1 MNSGE
6 IEKKLF
12 RLNAFHTKK
21 NKTIHDC
28 QSFTADSVYIQQ
40 NIEYINGSAQCCIT
54 YRNQTSFALLFAL
67 QIKRLVFVI
76 NTTRAEMG

>member
-12 RLNAFHTKK
+12 LNALHNKK
-21 NKTIHDC
+21 TKTIYDC

-40 NIEYINGSAQCCIT
+40 NIEYINGSAECCIT

>member
-12 RLNAFHTKK
+12 RLNALHTKK
-21 NKTIHDC
+21 TKTIDDC

-40 NIEYINGSAQCCIT
+40 NIE
-54 YRNQTSFALLFAL
+54 
-67 QIKRLVFVI
+67 
-76 NTTRAEMG
+76 